1 MPFSSVLGA
10 SSVIKPGVCTSTTR
24 PTVPYI
30 GQLIFET
37 DTSRLA
43 VWTGSAWQYETAAAG
58 PPGLVY
64 ITGASF
70 SAVSSVSLP
79 NNTFTSTYKN
89 YKVVVEFTDASVN
102 NAAITMRLRAAGSD
116 NTAASYSSN
125 IVATAVSGTTQY
137 NSASSGATSFG
148 LGSVRATYTND
159 QNMFVFDLQNPQ
171 TALVTTYVGNAIM
184 HPTAS
189 LLGMGSIGGHF
200 DNTTSFD
207 SLSVIIGS
215 GTITGNYRV
224 YGYTDS

>member
-70 SAVSSVSLP
+70 TAASTVSLAT
-79 NNTFTSTYKN
+79 NTFSASYRN
-89 YKVVVEFTDASVN
+89 YKVIYSITSGSTD
-102 NAAITMRLRAAGSD
+102 ITLTGRLRAAGSD
-116 NTAASYSSN
+116 LTGSNYNTGYIGRDNLAGVFSIAEVNQSSAQLGVGISSGGVN
-125 IVATAVSGTTQY
+125 QSGLIIDFLEPQLSDKTIFATQGYYQATTLGGAGWMQGGGLYNVATAADSFTIIC
-137 NSASSGATSFG
+137 SA
-148 LGSVRATYTND
+148 
-159 QNMFVFDLQNPQ
+159 
-171 TALVTTYVGNAIM
+171 GN
-184 HPTAS
+184 
-189 LLGMGSIGGHF
+189 
-200 DNTTSFD
+200 
-207 SLSVIIGS
+207 
-215 GTITGNYRV
+215 ITGTVRV
-224 YGYTDS
+224 YGYSDS